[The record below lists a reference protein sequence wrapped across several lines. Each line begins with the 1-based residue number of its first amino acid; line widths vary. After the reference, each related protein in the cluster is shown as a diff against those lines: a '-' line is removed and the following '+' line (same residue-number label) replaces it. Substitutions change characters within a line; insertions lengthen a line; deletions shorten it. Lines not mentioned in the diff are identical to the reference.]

1 MFSKTYSPLSLSRA
15 TGSKICLLL
24 ACLTLNANAFKID
37 PSCKSLKGLDSEGVE
52 RNYGDASD
60 LTTTAS
66 LEAMQFATL
75 ARYYLAQVAEGQ
87 GNPFD
92 QYRTTQAFNV
102 FQGTFGGETTP
113 EDRLNKILGGKVNEE
128 VEIGN

>member
-1 MFSKTYSPLSLSRA
+1 
-15 TGSKICLLL
+15 
-24 ACLTLNANAFKID
+24 
-37 PSCKSLKGLDSEGVE
+37 
-52 RNYGDASD
+52 
-60 LTTTAS
+60 
-66 LEAMQFATL
+66 MQFATL

-128 VEIGN
+128 VEIERFIGRLSIEVRKLRCR